1 MLLSSFFINPVKG
14 YLIMGTVNVNKPV
27 TTMLGELSNDL
38 NRDDLV
44 LVERMPQI
52 KETERYRDVVI
63 NMLKE
68 FHVTLV
74 LVRLVFKSGE
84 VKGYVFLVKADD
96 SSEVP
101 GNGHVEGYVI
111 VRDHRGRI
119 TKYVY
124 NPEEAPLDYLAR
136 EVLTFAEL
144 YRKAEE
150 RVIKLG
156 LTEAYRDRGFFTDY
170 E

>member
-1 MLLSSFFINPVKG
+1 
-14 YLIMGTVNVNKPV
+14 MGTVSVNKPV
-27 TTMLGELSNDL
+27 TAMLSELSSDL
-38 NRDDLV
+38 GRDDLV

-63 NMLKE
+63 SMLKE
-68 FHVTLV
+68 FYVTLV
-74 LVRLVFKSGE
+74 LVRLVFKNGE
-84 VKGYVFLVKADD
+84 VKGYVFLIKVDD
-96 SSEVP
+96 SGEAS

-111 VRDHRGRI
+111 VKDHRGRV

-124 NPEEAPLDYLAR
+124 NPEDAPLDYLAR

-150 RVIKLG
+150 RIIKLG
-156 LTEAYRDRGFFTDY
+156 LTEAYRDRGFFTGY